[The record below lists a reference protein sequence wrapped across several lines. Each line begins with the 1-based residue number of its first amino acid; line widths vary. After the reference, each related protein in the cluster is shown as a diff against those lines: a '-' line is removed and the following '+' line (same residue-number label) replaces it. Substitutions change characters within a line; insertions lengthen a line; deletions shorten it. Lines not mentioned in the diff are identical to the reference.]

1 MGGQFFNWSVRTVDF
16 QQKIVDEIENQKDEL
31 LSLCSTLLQMN
42 TENPPGDTREIS
54 EFIIRYLSSFGIES
68 QVHESHPKMFNLISS
83 IGESNEGKRLIL
95 CGHTDVVPVGD
106 IEKWDFSP
114 FSGHIEDGYIHGRGA
129 SDMKCGLA
137 GLIFTMGLVKKLNI
151 PLNGKLSLLVVP
163 DEETGGEYGVPW
175 VLDRGLIHGTSAII
189 AEPSHPQHP
198 TIGQKGSCWFEVEIE
213 GTPGHGSLSPVIGDS
228 AILKAVKAVEILQKI
243 WDFEV
248 TIPDEMKEIIA
259 ITKGYIRE
267 REETDTSDV
276 LDHITVNI
284 GTIQGGTKANV
295 IADHCVIQVD
305 TRLPFGISNKEM
317 LPKVRK
323 LLADEGIVAKVRP
336 IGFQSSANW
345 TPPTDEIVSS
355 LVESIKEVSSKD
367 AYGVLQWASSDAR
380 HFRAHDIPV
389 LQYGPADLPT
399 IHAYNERAPIDQ
411 VIQAAKVY
419 ALTSLKYLGVK

>member
-1 MGGQFFNWSVRTVDF
+1 MVDL
-16 QQKIVDEIENQKDEL
+16 QQKVIDEIERQKEDL
-31 LSLCSTLLQMN
+31 LALCSKLLQMN
-42 TENPPGDTREIS
+42 TENPPGDTSEIS
-54 EFIIRYLSSFGIES
+54 EFIIRYLSSFGIETE
-68 QVHESHPKMFNLISS
+68 VHESNPKMFNLISS
-83 IGESNEGKRLIL
+83 IGENKDNKHLIL

-106 IEKWDFSP
+106 LEKWDFDP
-114 FSGHIEDGYIHGRGA
+114 FSGHIENGFIHGRGA

-137 GLIFTMGLVKKLNI
+137 GLVFTMGLFRRLDI
-151 PLNGKLSLLVVP
+151 PLAGKLSLLVVP

-175 VLDRGLIHGTSAII
+175 VLERSLIHGSAAVI

-228 AILKAVKAVEILQKI
+228 AILKAVKAIEVLQNI
-243 WDFEV
+243 WNFEV
-248 TIPDEMKEIIA
+248 KIPDEMKEIIE
-259 ITKGYIRE
+259 ITKAYIRK

-284 GTIQGGTKANV
+284 GTIHGGTKANV
-295 IADHCVIQVD
+295 IADHVVIQVD
-305 TRLPFGISNKEM
+305 TRLPFGVQNEEM
-317 LPKVRK
+317 FPKVRK
-323 LLADEGIVAKVRP
+323 LLADAGIEAKVRP
-336 IGFQSSANW
+336 IGFQSTANW
-345 TPPTDEIVSS
+345 TPPTNEIVSS
-355 LVESIKEVSSKD
+355 LVESIKQVSQKD

-380 HFRAHDIPV
+380 HFRAHNIPV

-399 IHAYNERAPIDQ
+399 IHSYNERAPIDQ

>member
-1 MGGQFFNWSVRTVDF
+1 VDL
-16 QQKIVDEIENQKDEL
+16 QQKVIDEIERQKEDL
-31 LSLCSTLLQMN
+31 LTLCSKLLQMN
-42 TENPPGDTREIS
+42 TENPPGFTSEIS
-54 EFIIRYLSSFGIES
+54 EFIIRYLSSFGIETE
-68 QVHESHPKMFNLISS
+68 VHESNPKMFNLISS
-83 IGESNEGKRLIL
+83 IGENKDNKHLIL

-106 IEKWDFSP
+106 LEKWDFDP
-114 FSGHIEDGYIHGRGA
+114 FSGHIENGFIHGRGA

-137 GLIFTMGLVKKLNI
+137 GLIFTMGLFRRLDI
-151 PLNGKLSLLVVP
+151 PLAGKLSLLVVP

-175 VLDRGLIHGTSAII
+175 VLEHSLIHGSAAVI

-228 AILKAVKAVEILQKI
+228 AILKAVKAIEVLQNI
-243 WDFEV
+243 WNFEV
-248 TIPDEMKEIIA
+248 KIPDEMKEIIE
-259 ITKGYIRE
+259 ITKAYIRK

-284 GTIQGGTKANV
+284 GTIHGGTKANV
-295 IADHCVIQVD
+295 IADHVIIQVD
-305 TRLPFGISNKEM
+305 TRLPFGVQNEEM

-323 LLADEGIVAKVRP
+323 LLADAGIEAKVRP
-336 IGFQSSANW
+336 IGFQSTANW
-345 TPPTDEIVSS
+345 TPPTNEIVTS
-355 LVESIKEVSSKD
+355 LMESIKEVSKKD

-399 IHAYNERAPIDQ
+399 IHSYNERAPIEQ
-411 VIQAAKVY
+411 VIQATKVY

>member
-1 MGGQFFNWSVRTVDF
+1 VDL
-16 QQKIVDEIENQKDEL
+16 QQKVIDEIERQKEDL
-31 LSLCSTLLQMN
+31 LTLCSKLLQMN
-42 TENPPGDTREIS
+42 TENPPGDTSEIS
-54 EFIIRYLSSFGIES
+54 EFIIQYLSSFGIETE
-68 QVHESHPKMFNLISS
+68 VHESNPKMFNLISS
-83 IGESNEGKRLIL
+83 IGENKEDKHLIL
-95 CGHTDVVPVGD
+95 CGHTDVVPVGEL
-106 IEKWDFSP
+106 EKWDFDP
-114 FSGHIEDGYIHGRGA
+114 FSGHIENGFIHGRGA

-137 GLIFTMGLVKKLNI
+137 GLLFTMGLLKRLDI
-151 PLNGKLSLLVVP
+151 PLAGKLSLLVVP

-175 VLDRGLIHGTSAII
+175 VLDRSFIHGSAAVI

-228 AILKAVKAVEILQKI
+228 AILKAVKAIEVLQNI
-243 WDFEV
+243 WNFEV
-248 TIPDEMKEIIA
+248 KIPDEMKEIIE
-259 ITKGYIRE
+259 ITKAYIRK

-284 GTIQGGTKANV
+284 GTIHGGTKANV
-295 IADHCVIQVD
+295 IADHAVIQVD
-305 TRLPFGISNKEM
+305 TRLPFGVQNEEI

-323 LLADEGIVAKVRP
+323 LLADAGIEAKVRP
-336 IGFQSSANW
+336 IGFQSTANW
-345 TPPTDEIVSS
+345 TPPTNEIVTS
-355 LVESIKEVSSKD
+355 LVESIKQVSEKN

-399 IHAYNERAPIDQ
+399 IHSYNERAPIDQ

>member
-1 MGGQFFNWSVRTVDF
+1 MDF
-16 QQKIVDEIENQKDEL
+16 QQKVIDEIEGQKEDL
-31 LSLCSTLLQMN
+31 LTLCSTLLQMN
-42 TENPPGDTREIS
+42 TENPPGDTSEIS
-54 EFIIRYLSSFGIES
+54 EFIIQYLSSHGIETEI
-68 QVHESHPKMFNLISS
+68 HESNSKMFNLISS
-83 IGESNEGKRLIL
+83 IGENREGRHLIL

-106 IEKWDFSP
+106 IEKWDFDP
-114 FSGHIEDGYIHGRGA
+114 FSGHIENGYIHGRGA

-137 GLIFTMGLVKKLNI
+137 GLIFTLGLFKRLEI
-151 PLNGKLSLLVVP
+151 PLAGKLSLLVVP

-175 VLDRGLIHGTSAII
+175 VLDRDLIHGSSAII

-228 AILKAVKAVEILQKI
+228 AILKAVKAVEVLQNI
-243 WDFEV
+243 WNFEV
-248 TIPDEMKEIIA
+248 KIPDEMEEIIE
-259 ITKGYIRE
+259 ITKAYIRE

-284 GTIQGGTKANV
+284 GTINGGTKANV
-295 IADHCVIQVD
+295 IADHAVIQVD
-305 TRLPFGISNKEM
+305 TRLPFGVQNDEM

-323 LLADEGIVAKVRP
+323 LLADAGIEAKVRP
-336 IGFQSSANW
+336 IGFQSTANW

-355 LVESIKEVSSKD
+355 LVESIKEVSRKD

-380 HFRAHDIPV
+380 HFRAHNIPV

-399 IHAYNERAPIDQ
+399 IHSYNERAPIDQ

>member
-1 MGGQFFNWSVRTVDF
+1 MEMSL
-16 QQKIVDEIENQKDEL
+16 QQQVLAEIDNKQDDL
-31 LSLCSTLLQMN
+31 LALCSKLLQMN
-42 TENPPGDTREIS
+42 TENPPGDTSEIS
-54 EFIIRYLSSFGIES
+54 NFIIEYLSSFGIETE
-68 QVHESHPKMFNLISS
+68 VHESNPKMFNLISS
-83 IGESNEGKRLIL
+83 IGEQTEDKHLIL

-106 IEKWDFSP
+106 LAKWDFDP
-114 FSGHIEDGYIHGRGA
+114 FSGHIENGYIHGRGA

-137 GLIFTMGLVKKLNI
+137 GLIFTMGLLKKLQV
-151 PLNGKLSLLVVP
+151 PLDGKLSLLVVP

-175 VLDRGLIHGTSAII
+175 VLERNLIQATASII

-228 AILKAVKAVEILQKI
+228 AILKAVKAIEVLQNI
-243 WDFEV
+243 WNFEV
-248 TIPDEMKEIIA
+248 TIPDEMKEIIEV
-259 ITKGYIRE
+259 TKAYIRE

-284 GTIQGGTKANV
+284 GTIHGGTKANV
-295 IADHCVIQVD
+295 IADHVVIQVD
-305 TRLPFGISNKEM
+305 TRLPFGVKNEEM
-317 LPKVRK
+317 LPRVRK
-323 LLADEGIVAKVRP
+323 LLADVGIAATVRP

-345 TPPTDEIVSS
+345 TPPTDPVVAS
-355 LVESIKEVSSKD
+355 LVESIKEVSKKD

-380 HFRAHDIPV
+380 HFRDHHIPV

-399 IHAYNERAPIDQ
+399 IHSYNERAPIDQ

-419 ALTSLKYLGVK
+419 ALTALQYLGVK

>member
-1 MGGQFFNWSVRTVDF
+1 MDF
-16 QQKIVDEIENQKDEL
+16 QQKVIDEIERQKEDL
-31 LSLCSTLLQMN
+31 LTLCSTLLQMN
-42 TENPPGDTREIS
+42 TENPPGDTRAIS
-54 EFIIRYLSSFGIES
+54 EFIIQYLSSHGIETEI
-68 QVHESHPKMFNLISS
+68 HESNHKMFNLISS
-83 IGESNEGKRLIL
+83 IGENREDRHLIL

-106 IEKWDFSP
+106 IEKWDFDP
-114 FSGHIEDGYIHGRGA
+114 FSGHIENGYIHGRGA

-137 GLIFTMGLVKKLNI
+137 GLIFTLGLFKRLEI
-151 PLNGKLSLLVVP
+151 PLAGKLSLLVVP

-175 VLDRGLIHGTSAII
+175 VLDRDLIHGSSAVI
-189 AEPSHPQHP
+189 AEPSHSQHP

-228 AILKAVKAVEILQKI
+228 AILKAVKAVEVLQNI
-243 WDFEV
+243 WNFEV
-248 TIPDEMKEIIA
+248 KIPDQMKEIIE
-259 ITKGYIRE
+259 ITKAYIRE

-284 GTIQGGTKANV
+284 GTINGGTKANV
-295 IADHCVIQVD
+295 IADHVVIQVD
-305 TRLPFGISNKEM
+305 TRLPFGVQNDDM

-323 LLADEGIVAKVRP
+323 LLADAGIEAKVRP
-336 IGFQSSANW
+336 IGFQSTANW
-345 TPPTDEIVSS
+345 TPPTDEIVSL
-355 LVESIKEVSSKD
+355 LVESIKEVSRKD

-380 HFRAHDIPV
+380 HFRAHNIPV

-399 IHAYNERAPIDQ
+399 IHSINERAPIDQ

>member
-1 MGGQFFNWSVRTVDF
+1 VDL
-16 QQKIVDEIENQKDEL
+16 QQKVIDEIERQKEDL
-31 LSLCSTLLQMN
+31 LTLCSKLLQMN
-42 TENPPGDTREIS
+42 TENPPGDTSEIS
-54 EFIIRYLSSFGIES
+54 EFIIRYLSSFGIETE
-68 QVHESHPKMFNLISS
+68 VHESNPKMFNLISS
-83 IGESNEGKRLIL
+83 IGENKDNKHLIL

-106 IEKWDFSP
+106 LEKWDFDP
-114 FSGHIEDGYIHGRGA
+114 FSGHIENGFIHGRGA

-137 GLIFTMGLVKKLNI
+137 GLVFTMGLFRRLDI
-151 PLNGKLSLLVVP
+151 PLTGKLSLLVVP

-175 VLDRGLIHGTSAII
+175 VLERSLIHGSAAVI

-228 AILKAVKAVEILQKI
+228 AILKAVKAIEVLQNI
-243 WDFEV
+243 WNFEV
-248 TIPDEMKEIIA
+248 KIPDEMKEIIE
-259 ITKGYIRE
+259 ITKAYIRK

-284 GTIQGGTKANV
+284 GTIHGGTKANV
-295 IADHCVIQVD
+295 IADHVVIQVD
-305 TRLPFGISNKEM
+305 TRLPFGVQNEEM

-323 LLADEGIVAKVRP
+323 LLADAGIEAKVRP
-336 IGFQSSANW
+336 IGFQSTANW
-345 TPPTDEIVSS
+345 TPPTNEIVSS
-355 LVESIKEVSSKD
+355 LVESIKQVSQKD

-380 HFRAHDIPV
+380 HFRAHNIPV

-399 IHAYNERAPIDQ
+399 IHSYNERAPIDQ

-419 ALTSLKYLGVK
+419 ALTTLKYLGVK